1 MNKGEENLDWGF
13 LSGVFASP
21 WNIFR
26 SLLDIA
32 IVAYIFYR
40 LLGLIKGTRAEQLLK
55 GLIILLI
62 FSVIVSYL
70 QLDMVNWILEKLWI
84 IFAITLPI
92 VFQPELRRILEQLGR
107 GKFFLSSDSGEK
119 MDGYDVVVKEICEA
133 VKVLARNRIGALII
147 IGRETGIEEFM
158 DSGTILDSQVSSGIL
173 INIFVP
179 NTPLHDGAVIIKEGR
194 IQKAACFLPLSNNPG
209 IDGKL
214 GTRHRAGLGIS
225 EVSDALAIIV
235 SEETGGVSIA
245 RDGKLT
251 PYLDD
256 QSLKALLDEELV
268 VHESP
273 KDSFWRRWAA
283 DGRKGSEDKK
293 DMA

>member
-1 MNKGEENLDWGF
+1 MDWGF

-55 GLIILLI
+55 GLIILLA

-70 QLDMVNWILEKLWI
+70 QLDMMSWILEKLWI
-84 IFAITLPI
+84 VFAVTLPI

-107 GKFFLSSDSGEK
+107 GKFFVSSSAGENV
-119 MDGYDVVVKEICEA
+119 DIYDAVVQEITEA
-133 VKVLARNRIGALII
+133 VRVLARTRTGALIV

-158 DSGTILDSQVSSGIL
+158 DSGTNLDSLVSSGIL

-194 IQKAACFLPLSNNPG
+194 IHKAACFLPLSNNPN
-209 IDGKL
+209 IDGQL
-214 GTRHRAGLGIS
+214 GTRHRAGLGIT
-225 EVSDALAIIV
+225 EVSDALSIIV
-235 SEETGGVSIA
+235 SEETGAVSVA
-245 RDGKLT
+245 RDGTLVR
-251 PYLDD
+251 YLDA
-256 QSLKALLDEELV
+256 QSLQLLLEEELV
-268 VHESP
+268 VRSRR
-273 KDSFWRRWAA
+273 KDNFWRRWIA
-283 DGRKGSEDKK
+283 DGRNDSEKKK

>member
-1 MNKGEENLDWGF
+1 MDWGF

-55 GLIILLI
+55 GLIILLA

-84 IFAITLPI
+84 VFAVTLPI

-107 GKFFLSSDSGEK
+107 GKFFVSSSSAEEVNI
-119 MDGYDVVVKEICEA
+119 YAAVVPEITEA
-133 VKVLARNRIGALII
+133 VKVMARHRVGALIV
-147 IGRETGIEEFM
+147 IGRETGIEEFL
-158 DSGTILDSQVSSGIL
+158 DSGTNMDSLVSSGIL

-179 NTPLHDGAVIIKEGR
+179 NTPLHDGAVIIKDGR
-194 IQKAACFLPLSNNPG
+194 IQKAACFLPLSNNPS
-209 IDGKL
+209 IDAQL
-214 GTRHRAGLGIS
+214 GTRHRAGLGIT
-225 EVSDALAIIV
+225 EVSDALSIIV
-235 SEETGGVSIA
+235 SEETGVVSVA
-245 RDGKLT
+245 RDGRLVRD
-251 PYLDD
+251 LDAP
-256 QSLKALLDEELV
+256 SLKVLLEEELV
-268 VHESP
+268 VREIR
-273 KDSFWRRWAA
+273 KDSFWRRWMA
-283 DGRKGSEDKK
+283 DGRNESEKKK
-293 DMA
+293 DLA

>member
-1 MNKGEENLDWGF
+1 MDWGF

-55 GLIILLI
+55 GLIILLV
-62 FSVIVSYL
+62 FSVVVSYL
-70 QLDMVNWILEKLWI
+70 QLDMVNWLLEKLWI

-107 GKFFLSSDSGEK
+107 GKFFVSSSSGEK
-119 MDGYDVVVKEICEA
+119 MDIYEVVVKEIAEA
-133 VKVLARNRIGALII
+133 VKVLARNRVGALIV

-158 DSGTILDSQVSSGIL
+158 DSGTNLDSLVSSGIL

-209 IDGKL
+209 IDGQL
-214 GTRHRAGLGIS
+214 GTRHRAGLGIT
-225 EVSDALAIIV
+225 EVSDALSIIV
-235 SEETGGVSIA
+235 SEETGAVSVA
-245 RDGKLT
+245 REGSLVR
-251 PYLDD
+251 YLDA
-256 QSLKALLDEELV
+256 QSLKDLLEEELV
-268 VHESP
+268 VRGSRR
-273 KDSFWRRWAA
+273 DSFWRRWAA
-283 DGRKGSEDKK
+283 DGRKEAEK
-293 DMA
+293 

>member
-1 MNKGEENLDWGF
+1 MDWGF

-55 GLIILLI
+55 GLIILLA
-62 FSVIVSYL
+62 FSAVFSYL
-70 QLDMVNWILEKLWI
+70 QLDMLNWILEKLWI
-84 IFAITLPI
+84 VFAVTLPI

-107 GKFFLSSDSGEK
+107 GKFFVSSSYGEK
-119 MDGYDVVVKEICEA
+119 LDIYDVVIKEISEA
-133 VKVLARNRIGALII
+133 VSVLARNRVGALIV

-158 DSGTILDSQVSSGIL
+158 DSGTNLDSLVSSGIL

-194 IQKAACFLPLSNNPG
+194 IQKAACFLPLSNNPS
-209 IDGKL
+209 IDGQL
-214 GTRHRAGLGIS
+214 GTRHRAGLGIT
-225 EVSDALAIIV
+225 EVSDALSIIV
-235 SEETGGVSIA
+235 SEETGAVSVA
-245 RDGKLT
+245 RDGKLVR
-251 PYLDD
+251 YLDA
-256 QSLKALLDEELV
+256 QSLTDLLEEELV
-268 VHESP
+268 VRESRR
-273 KDSFWRRWAA
+273 DSFWRRWAA
-283 DGRKGSEDKK
+283 DGRKESEKKK

>member
-1 MNKGEENLDWGF
+1 MDLGL

-55 GLIILLI
+55 GLIILLA
-62 FSVIVSYL
+62 FSVVVSYL
-70 QLDMVNWILEKLWI
+70 QLDMVNWLLEKLWI

-107 GKFFLSSDSGEK
+107 GKFFVSSSSGEK
-119 MDGYDVVVKEICEA
+119 MGIYDVVVKEISEA
-133 VKVLARNRIGALII
+133 VRVLARNRVGALIV

-158 DSGTILDSQVSSGIL
+158 DSGTTLDSLVSSGIL

-209 IDGKL
+209 IDGQL
-214 GTRHRAGLGIS
+214 GTRHRAGLGIT
-225 EVSDALAIIV
+225 EVSDALSIIV
-235 SEETGGVSIA
+235 SEETGAVSVA
-245 RDGKLT
+245 REGSLVRF
-251 PYLDD
+251 LDA
-256 QSLKALLDEELV
+256 QSLKDLLEEELV
-268 VHESP
+268 VRESRR
-273 KDSFWRRWAA
+273 DSFWRRWAA
-283 DGRKGSEDKK
+283 DGRKEPEKKK

>member
-1 MNKGEENLDWGF
+1 MDWGF

-55 GLIILLI
+55 GLIILLA
-62 FSVIVSYL
+62 FSVVVSYL

-84 IFAITLPI
+84 VFAITLPI

-107 GKFFLSSDSGEK
+107 GKFFISSRSGEK
-119 MDGYDVVVKEICEA
+119 MDIYDVIVKEISEA
-133 VKVLARNRIGALII
+133 VRVLARNRVGALIV

-158 DSGTILDSQVSSGIL
+158 DSGTNLDSLVSSGIL

-194 IQKAACFLPLSNNPG
+194 IQKAACFLPLSNNPN
-209 IDGKL
+209 IDGQL
-214 GTRHRAGLGIS
+214 GTRHRAGLGIT
-225 EVSDALAIIV
+225 EVSDALSIIV
-235 SEETGGVSIA
+235 SEETGAVSVA
-245 RDGKLT
+245 RDGRLIR
-251 PYLDD
+251 YLDA
-256 QSLKALLDEELV
+256 QSLKDLLEEELV
-268 VHESP
+268 VRESRR
-273 KDSFWRRWAA
+273 DSFWRRWAT
-283 DGRKGSEDKK
+283 DDRKEPEKKK